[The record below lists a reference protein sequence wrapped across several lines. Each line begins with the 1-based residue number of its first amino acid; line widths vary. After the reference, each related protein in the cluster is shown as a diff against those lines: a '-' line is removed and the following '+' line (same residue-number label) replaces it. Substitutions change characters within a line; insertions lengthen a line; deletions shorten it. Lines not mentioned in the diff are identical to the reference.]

1 MKIIKK
7 SEERVKILI
16 GKNKYGRSNLESPVK
31 TILVY
36 ESSVE
41 EVFDK
46 VNKSLECENEKK

>member
-16 GKNKYGRSNLESPVK
+16 GKNKQGECNLERPVK

-36 ESSVE
+36 DSSVQ

-46 VNKSLECENEKK
+46 VIKSIECENENK